1 MADRNDANKGDAARQ
16 VQTAVGERERTE
28 AISSSL
34 VQAIGDYAIF
44 ALDVEGNILTWN
56 TGAQRLKGYREDEA
70 LGMSFTRFYT
80 PEDIARRHPQYELAE
95 AARVGVYEEEG
106 WRVRKDGTRFWAS
119 VVITAMRDTAGQLRG
134 YGKVTRDLTE
144 RKLAQDR
151 LRESEERSR
160 LLMDSVRDYAIVMLD
175 ANGRVTSWNEGARR
189 IKGYTDKE
197 ILGAH
202 FSRFFTQ
209 EDVDAGKPETELL
222 MAAKHGRFED
232 EGFRIRKDGT
242 KFWANVVVSAIR
254 DEHENLRGFAKVTR
268 DVSDRRAADEA
279 LRQSEERFR
288 LMVASVKDYAIFMLD
303 PDGKVATW
311 NEGARRNKGY
321 EAEEIIGK
329 HFSIF
334 YTREDLESDKP
345 AFELKETVAHGRFE
359 DLGWRVRK
367 DGTRF
372 WANVIITAIKDK
384 DDKLLGFAKV
394 TRDLSEK
401 RRAEEELR
409 MAYEDL
415 ERRVHAR
422 TEELSVAK
430 EQAEQAVKARDQ
442 FLSIASHELKTP
454 LTSLILQTQ
463 MRRRNLAKP
472 DTADIF
478 SPGKLKKMV
487 DDDEKQML
495 RLARLVD
502 DMLDI
507 SRLAGRGLALEP
519 QEMDLG
525 EAVADVLER
534 FSPQLAD
541 ADVSMSFARPG
552 PVMGYWDRY
561 RIEQVITNLVSNA
574 MKYGAAKPVQVEVS
588 ADSIHARMLVRDQ
601 GIGIAKQDQARIFD
615 QFERAVPRGSF
626 GGLGL
631 GLYIVKQIVAAHG
644 GSVSVESEPGCGATF
659 IVELPL
665 APQPPSARTRIESAR
680 RRS

>member
-1 MADRNDANKGDAARQ
+1 MAEHNDADKRDEMRQ
-16 VQTAVGERERTE
+16 AEATAGQRERAQ
-28 AISSSL
+28 AISARL

-44 ALDVEGNILTWN
+44 ALDVHGNILTWN

-70 LGMSFTRFYT
+70 LGMNFSRFYT
-80 PEDIARRHPQYELAE
+80 AEDIARKHPQYELAE

-106 WRVRKDGTRFWAS
+106 WRLRKDGTRFWAS
-119 VVITAMRDTAGQLRG
+119 VVITAMRDSAGELRG

-151 LRESEERSR
+151 LRESEERYR
-160 LLMDSVRDYAIVMLD
+160 LLVDGVRDYAIIMLD
-175 ANGRVTSWNEGARR
+175 ANGRVSSWNEGARR
-189 IKGYTDKE
+189 ITGYTDKE

-209 EDVDAGKPETELL
+209 EDIDAGKPETELR

-232 EGFRIRKDGT
+232 EGYRIRKDGV
-242 KFWANVVVSAIR
+242 KFSANVVVSAIR
-254 DEHENLRGFAKVTR
+254 DERGDLRGFAKVTR
-268 DVSDRRAADEA
+268 DVSERRAAEEA
-279 LRQSEERFR
+279 LKQSEERFR

-311 NEGARRNKGY
+311 NEGARRNNGY

-329 HFSIF
+329 HFSVF
-334 YTREDLESDKP
+334 YTPEDLQSDKP
-345 AFELKETVAHGRFE
+345 ALELKETIAHGRFE

-372 WANVIITAIKDK
+372 WANVIITAVKDRG
-384 DDKLLGFAKV
+384 DKLLGFAKV

-401 RRAEEELR
+401 KRAEEALR
-409 MAYEDL
+409 QAYEDL
-415 ERRVHAR
+415 ERRVKAR
-422 TEELSVAK
+422 TEELSAAK

-472 DTADIF
+472 DGADTF
-478 SPGKLKKMV
+478 RADKFKKMV
-487 DDDEKQML
+487 EDDEKQLL

-507 SRLAGRGLALEP
+507 SRLTGRGLALEP
-519 QEMDLG
+519 QAMDLRG
-525 EAVADVLER
+525 TVVEVLDR
-534 FSPQLAD
+534 FSAQLA
-541 ADVSMSFARPG
+541 ATDVSMSFTAAQ
-552 PVMGYWDRY
+552 PVVGYWDRY
-561 RIEQVITNLVSNA
+561 RIEQVVTNLLTNA
-574 MKYGAAKPVQVEVS
+574 IKYGAAKPVEVEVS
-588 ADSIHARMLVRDQ
+588 ADSAHATLRVRDH
-601 GIGIAKQDQARIFD
+601 GIGIAKQDQARIFG

-631 GLYIVKQIVAAHG
+631 GLYIVEQIVAAHG
-644 GSVSVESEPGCGATF
+644 GSIRVESELGCGATF

-665 APQPPSARTRIESAR
+665 APRIQFAGKADVAPGR
-680 RRS
+680 G